1 MLSKNDVLFT
11 RIDEKRPALHRILK
25 DLVNQPISVPHNF
38 ARPELGAKVWGTDR
52 GFAIVSELG
61 LTLGNYLA

>member
-25 DLVNQPISVPHNF
+25 DLVNQPISNF
-38 ARPELGAKVWGTDR
+38 ARPELGAQVWVRIED
-52 GFAIVSELG
+52 LQ
-61 LTLGNYLA
+61 